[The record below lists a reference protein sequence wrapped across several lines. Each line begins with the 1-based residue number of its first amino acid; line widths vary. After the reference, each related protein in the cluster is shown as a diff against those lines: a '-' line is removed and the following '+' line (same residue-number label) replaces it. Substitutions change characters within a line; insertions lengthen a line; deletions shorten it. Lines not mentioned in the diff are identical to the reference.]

1 MTRLYP
7 VTKNRGKQPAK
18 SPHHS
23 KRKLLA
29 VLSATLLSGGPL
41 LNVALLAYSPAAS
54 AQEQARSRYAIAAQP
69 LRDALL
75 AFSKQSGLQVIIA
88 TEAVKQY
95 TSAPVQGEMT
105 RTQALDRLLNGA
117 PLDYVFSGEV
127 TVTISE
133 KNAATRP
140 AREAPESAPAESA
153 AEAPKRAEV
162 AAEIAEVIVTAQK
175 HEENM
180 QVVPLAISA
189 MTGEDMANKGITSFE
204 GVARAT
210 PSISFQPYPISSTTL
225 VLYMRGQGF
234 ADPGQL
240 TNDGAVG
247 FYEDGFYISRP
258 QGATFD
264 LADVERVEVLR
275 GPQGTLYGRNTTGGA
290 VNLISKAPT
299 GEFGFKQSFT
309 FGSRDLFRS
318 LTAIDLPR
326 LGNVSTKISLLKS
339 SVDGYVKNAG
349 SGHDFGEQ
357 AQQAG
362 RFLLHWDAADAF
374 AVDYFMETGSLDS
387 TPLYFQ
393 RPELNGKT
401 LYPGIPYHAKED
413 GLQTHSYRPVDLPL
427 STSNFEGH
435 GLTLSWDV
443 SDALTIKSLTGY
455 RKLSF
460 HGYQDFVEVQGYPY
474 ASDDLY
480 KTHQFSQ
487 ELQFIGD
494 ALDGSINYVGG
505 LYYFEEGGS
514 HEASATLVSFHQQ
527 TYRHVGAQSKSKA
540 AFGQLTWTPPVLDE
554 KLQFTVGARYTQDD
568 KSAQR
573 TMGDNVNG
581 ISDDGARNG
590 AVNSQSFS
598 RFNPTFTVNYQWTD
612 EISSYAK
619 VATGYKA
626 GGSLETAPPGEF
638 NHTFGPENLTSYEV
652 GLKSYWF
659 DRHMRLNLAAFDSRI
674 EDLQL
679 MLGADPNSPARY
691 QAYNAGRATI
701 KGLEASVLVVPVE
714 DLSLNLDYTWLN
726 AGFDKVDV
734 IPGTVLDHNTNPLSP
749 YQVGDNVKNLFAMPL
764 APKHSLSLSGDYTF
778 LRFDSGSLSAHLDYR
793 WQSQQYQFPG
803 SGPDVPNRD
812 LVSVPSY
819 GVVNGRLNL
828 ALDLPRGDHAKIGI
842 WAKNLGRKTYP
853 QLISSGGGTVVPLP
867 GRGAGYVAYAPAWSE
882 PPSYGIDVVYEY

>member
-1 MTRLYP
+1 MTKPKYFCKP
-7 VTKNRGKQPAK
+7 NTKKTIRPKK
-18 SPHHS
+18 
-23 KRKLLA
+23 KLLA
-29 VLSATLLSGGPL
+29 VVSATLLSTGSL
-41 LNVALLAYSPAAS
+41 LNAALLAYSPAAA
-54 AQEQARSRYAIAAQP
+54 AQEQVRGQYSIPAQP

-95 TSAPVQGEMT
+95 TSVPLQGEMT
-105 RTQALDRLLNGA
+105 RAQALDRLLRGFA
-117 PLDYVFSGEV
+117 LDYVFSGEV
-127 TVTISE
+127 TVTIRE
-133 KNAATRP
+133 KPVP
-140 AREAPESAPAESA
+140 APPAKEAPAASAQTPG
-153 AEAPKRAEV
+153 RAEP
-162 AAEIAEVIVTAQK
+162 AAEISEVIVTAQK

-189 MTGEDMANKGITSFE
+189 MTGDDMANKGITSFE
-204 GVARAT
+204 GVAKAT
-210 PSISFQPYPISSTTL
+210 PSISIQPYPISSTTL

-290 VNLISKAPT
+290 VNLISKAPK

-309 FGSRDLFRS
+309 FGSRNLFRS

-349 SGHDFGEQ
+349 SSHDFGEQ

-362 RFLLHWDAADAF
+362 RFLLHWDVADTF

-393 RPELNGKT
+393 RPALNGRT
-401 LYPGIPYHAKED
+401 IYPGVPYYAKEG
-413 GLQTHSYRPVDLPL
+413 GLQTRSYRPIDLPL

-443 SDALTIKSLTGY
+443 NDALTIKSLTGY
-455 RKLSF
+455 RKLYF
-460 HGYQDFVEVQGYPY
+460 HGYQDFAEAQGYPY
-474 ASDDLY
+474 ASNDLY

-494 ALDGSINYVGG
+494 ALDGRVNYVGG

-514 HEASATLVSFHQQ
+514 HEAKATLQSFGQVQHRYVS
-527 TYRHVGAQSKSKA
+527 AQAKSKA
-540 AFGQLTWTPPVLDE
+540 AFGQMSWTPPVLDD
-554 KLQFTVGARYTQDD
+554 KLQITAGARYTQDD
-568 KSAQR
+568 KAAQR
-573 TMGDNVNG
+573 TMDDNING
-581 ISDDGARNG
+581 VIDDGKRTG

-598 RFNPTFTVNYQWTD
+598 RFNPTFTANYQWTD
-612 EISSYAK
+612 EVSTYAK
-619 VATGYKA
+619 VSTGYKA
-626 GGSLETAPPGEF
+626 GGSLETAPPGQF
-638 NHTFGPENLTSYEV
+638 NHTFGPENLLNYEL

-659 DRHMRLNLAAFDSRI
+659 DRRMRLNLAAFDSRI

-701 KGLEASVLVVPVE
+701 RGVEASVLVVPVE

-726 AGFDKVDV
+726 ASFDKVDV
-734 IPGTVLDHNTNPLSP
+734 IPGTVLDHDTNPLSP
-749 YQVGDNVKNLFAMPL
+749 YRVGDNVKNLFVMPL
-764 APKHSLSLSGDYTF
+764 VPKHSLSLNGEYTF

-793 WQSQQYQFPG
+793 WQSQQYEMVG
-803 SGPDVPNRD
+803 AGADVPNRD
-812 LVSVPSY
+812 FVAISSY
-819 GVVNGRLNL
+819 GVLNGRLNL
-828 ALDLPRGDHAKIGI
+828 ALDLPRGDRAKIGI
-842 WAKNLGRKTYP
+842 WAKNLGHKEYT
-853 QLISSGGGTVVPLP
+853 QFVSSPGGTVVPLK
-867 GRGAGYVAYAPAWSE
+867 GRGAGFVAYAPAWSE
-882 PPSYGIDVVYEY
+882 PPSYGVDVVYEY